1 MAVTQYIGA
10 RYVPKFYENSD
21 GTEEWRAG
29 VEYEPLTIVTYNG
42 NSYTSKKPVP
52 SNIGNPSANPSYWA
66 ATGNYNQ
73 QVEEYRQQVEEYRAE
88 VQEVTADLDRLQNKK
103 FIFIGDSYAWGFN
116 NAGRITSF
124 IDYTVSALGLTEG
137 VNYYRSDVNGAGFA
151 HSIGENQRFINLIQG
166 LASTVTD
173 PESITDIITLGSIN
187 DIDQGAAS
195 INSAIQAYVN
205 YCKATYPNA
214 RVHIG
219 AIGGYAFSPVLQ
231 DKAASVRNVYREC
244 AQYGA
249 IYMTGVEWVV
259 HNHKTEWNQAED
271 NLHWNTA
278 GQMHMSKAFMQYLL
292 GGTISTNVNNMPVTF
307 NMADSIKSPE
317 TVTFYGRQAN
327 DVCWLECDNPLWD
340 ITFSDTV
347 TIAPNTSIDFGV
359 MDLGLVNAAVYDIVR
374 DGVPC
379 LTGDGASG
387 FIRYTYRVSD
397 NHLIALFRITGSHQV
412 TRLYTLKPRFICA
425 ADYC

>member
-21 GTEEWRAG
+21 GTEEWRSG

-73 QVEEYRQQVEEYRAE
+73 QVEEYRQQVEAYREE
-88 VQEVTADLDRLQNKK
+88 VEDLTADVDRLMNKK

-124 IDYTVSALGLTEG
+124 IDYAVSALGLTEG

-151 HSIGENQRFINLIQG
+151 HSIGENQRFINLIQS
-166 LASTVTD
+166 LASTITD
-173 PESITDIITLGSIN
+173 PDSITDIITTGSIN

-231 DKAASVRNVYREC
+231 DKATSVRNVYREC
-244 AQYGA
+244 SQYGA

-271 NLHWNTA
+271 NLHWNAA
-278 GQMHMSKAFMQYLL
+278 GQLHMSKAFIQYLL
-292 GGTISTNVNNMPVTF
+292 GGTVSTNINNTPVTF
-307 NMADSIKSPE
+307 TMADTISAPE

-340 ITFSDTV
+340 ITFAESQ
-347 TIAPNTSIDFGV
+347 TIAPNTTIDFGF
-359 MDLGLVNAAVYDIVR
+359 MDLGIFNAAIYDIVR

-387 FIRYTYRVSD
+387 FIRYTYRASD
-397 NHLIALFRITGSHQV
+397 NHLIALFRITGSHNV
-412 TRLYTLKPRFICA
+412 TQLYTLKPRFICA